1 MRINYINSLRL
12 IATLG
17 VILLHTSSGLLGTR
31 DIEECGSR
39 MALTGYIKTTQFT
52 VPLFIMISGALFL
65 NPKKELGFKIIIS
78 KYVRRIAL
86 ALLVFG
92 LPMCVAETYLGGS
105 GNIIIDSI
113 SNLIRGHSWAHMWYL
128 YMLIGLYLITPIIKP
143 FVEKASDKDWYLA
156 LGLMFISSSVLPTLN
171 KLGAEIENWMIF
183 NPYIFIYLLGYWLC
197 WKAPKRI
204 LGNTGL
210 LIASVLICQ
219 VIIVIKLLLGID
231 VDGYGD
237 PLVICYASVIFL
249 LFKQLNLNWTFANKV
264 APYCFGAYLVHTVFI
279 NFVYKILHIDT
290 ASIVPFMN
298 FIGFFLLFSILSFTS
313 SYVISKIP
321 ILKKY
326 VL

>member
-31 DIEECGSR
+31 DIEELDSR
-39 MALTGYIKTTQFT
+39 LALTGYINSTQFT

-65 NPKKELGFKIIIS
+65 NPNKELGFKIIIS

-92 LPMCVAETYLGGS
+92 LPMCVAETYLSGS
-105 GNIIIDSI
+105 GNIIDSI
-113 SNLIRGHSWAHMWYL
+113 INLARGHSWAHMWYL

-143 FVEKASDKDWYLA
+143 FVEKASDKDWLAA

-171 KLGAEIENWMIF
+171 KFGAEIENWMIID
-183 NPYIFIYLLGYWLC
+183 PYIFIYLLGYWLC
-197 WKAPKRI
+197 WKAPKKI
-204 LGNTGL
+204 FGNTGL
-210 LIASVLICQ
+210 LIAAILICQ
-219 VIIVIKLLLGID
+219 AIIVAKLITGID
-231 VDGYGD
+231 VDGYSD
-237 PLVICYASVIFL
+237 PVVICQASAIFL
-249 LFKQLNLNWTFANKV
+249 LFKQLNLNWTFANK
-264 APYCFGAYLVHTVFI
+264 AASYCFGAYLVHTVFI
-279 NFVYKILHIDT
+279 NFAYKILHIDT

-298 FIGFFLLFSILSFTS
+298 FMGFFLLFSILSFIS
-313 SYVISKIP
+313 SYVINKIP
-321 ILKKY
+321 FLKKY